1 MLIRYRMTAG
11 IWVLT
16 AVITS
21 SSLPETMADP
31 RKSAGGTGDS
41 DGRGFDLEGSDLI
54 AFDLLNDL

>member
-1 MLIRYRMTAG
+1 MTAG

-21 SSLPETMADP
+21 GSLPETMADP
-31 RKSAGGTGDS
+31 RQSAGGTGDS
-41 DGRGFDLEGSDLI
+41 DGRGFDLKGSDLV